1 MDLQQFYKD
10 IERELELSI
19 LGKGQTPILD
29 RLEIHL
35 DALDTDYNLATM
47 LSPKNLN
54 VELYLSM
61 VYQIVNPS
69 RPKKHIKITF
79 DNVEILGKNT
89 REKIKNLVIKIGVDK
104 IQSLP
109 TYHRFLYKKDIGDVV
124 GNAYKIV
131 DENHF
136 FDTSFGGVG
145 ATSLFTYFATEVK
158 KTHKLDIGY
167 EETFSYN

>member
-61 VYQIVNPS
+61 VYQIVHPS

-124 GNAYKIV
+124 GNAYKAV
-131 DENHF
+131 DENHC

-145 ATSLFTYFATEVK
+145 ATSIFTYFATEVK
-158 KTHKLDIGY
+158 KTHKLDIEY

>member
-1 MDLQQFYKD
+1 
-10 IERELELSI
+10 
-19 LGKGQTPILD
+19 
-29 RLEIHL
+29 
-35 DALDTDYNLATM
+35 
-47 LSPKNLN
+47 
-54 VELYLSM
+54 M
-61 VYQIVNPS
+61 VYQIVHPS

-158 KTHKLDIGY
+158 KTHKLDIEY

>member
-29 RLEIHL
+29 RLRIHL
-35 DALDTDYNLATM
+35 GTLNTDYNLATM
-47 LSPKNLN
+47 LNPKNLN